1 MTASLYSLVHYAV
14 AEVGVGCGGEGGGG
28 GQIANFGDKKPQ
40 VHLIILRE

>member
-28 GQIANFGDKKPQ
+28 QIANFGDKKPQ